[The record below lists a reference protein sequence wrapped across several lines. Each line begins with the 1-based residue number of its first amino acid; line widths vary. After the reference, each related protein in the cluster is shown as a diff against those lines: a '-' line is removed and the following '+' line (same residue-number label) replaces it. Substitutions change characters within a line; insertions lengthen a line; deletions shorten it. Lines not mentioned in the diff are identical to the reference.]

1 MPLPDPQSNLPNPPS
16 QFIELL
22 RLFWQRFLDNDL
34 IAPQAET
41 RLALAPI
48 LALSAVP
55 GVILSLRSYG
65 WYSFLWTRVGYPVPP
80 YPLDLAVSQTDA
92 IT

>member
-1 MPLPDPQSNLPNPPS
+1 MPLPDQPSEVQNSPS

-48 LALSAVP
+48 LALLAVP
-55 GVILSLRSYG
+55 GVIFSLRSYG
-65 WYSFLWTRVGYPVPP
+65 QYSFLLDPP
-80 YPLDLAVSQTDA
+80 RLSRPA
-92 IT
+92 ISPRPRCSLV